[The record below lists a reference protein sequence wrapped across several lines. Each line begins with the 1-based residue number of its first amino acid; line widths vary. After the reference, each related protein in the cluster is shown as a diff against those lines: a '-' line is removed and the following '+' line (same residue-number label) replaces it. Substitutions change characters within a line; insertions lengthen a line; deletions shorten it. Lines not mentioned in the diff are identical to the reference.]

1 MQDVSPVSASNEI
14 VASFQSERCVS
25 ERWRA
30 WSDAPHG
37 GTSTSSVTFVET
49 GETSE
54 SKGAAGVAPET
65 SDGRKEDRR
74 VVPSRRAE
82 HQDQGA
88 VSV

>member
-54 SKGAAGVAPET
+54 L
-65 SDGRKEDRR
+65 
-74 VVPSRRAE
+74 
-82 HQDQGA
+82 
-88 VSV
+88 